1 LTNSLNFIIFRLRPF
16 SRNLRNE
23 LKKLRKIYFNDTGI
37 RNMLINNLNPLSLR
51 QDPGTLWENFLVSE
65 RVKYLNNS
73 GKMKNLYFWRT
84 HQQQEIDL
92 IEEEGGKMK
101 AYEFKYSRKKYKIP
115 KAFMD
120 NYPDVDVYLIN
131 RDNYRDFLS

>member
-1 LTNSLNFIIFRLRPF
+1 
-16 SRNLRNE
+16 
-23 LKKLRKIYFNDTGI
+23 
-37 RNMLINNLNPLSLR
+37 
-51 QDPGTLWENFLVSE
+51 
-65 RVKYLNNS
+65 
-73 GKMKNLYFWRT
+73 MKNLYFWRT

-101 AYEFKYSRKKYKIP
+101 AYEFKYSREKYKIP

-131 RDNYRDFLS
+131 RDNYRDFLL